1 MKLDDL
7 PARYRAQAMQQI
19 NDRATRK
26 NANAKRLVRDE
37 PVAAEEGYPFS
48 ARVDIRVHHVRKRL
62 ADPDNLCIKAV
73 IDALRHT
80 GILQE
85 DTQEFVRSV
94 SHSQEKGKIERTTV
108 TITEVLEINE
118 KTC

>member
-7 PARYRAQAMQQI
+7 PEAYRIQVRAQLNNSA
-19 NDRATRK
+19 ARK
-26 NANAKRLVRDE
+26 NADTKRLVRDE
-37 PVAAEEGYPFS
+37 PLEAEEGYPFS

-73 IDALRHT
+73 IDALRRS
-80 GILQE
+80 GILRE

-94 SHSQEKGKIERTTV
+94 AHTQEKGKPERTIIE
-108 TITEVLEINE
+108 ITEVRE
-118 KTC
+118 